1 MPAEDKIEETTLDAV
16 LSKSLENYSEDAP
29 VEAAPAVED
38 DTPAPRDDSRDE
50 KGRFKPKQAAEG
62 GVDAPAAEVPAVEGQ
77 PPVEAT
83 PAPEAPKAQ
92 WTDGHFTG
100 WKPEQRERF
109 AALPPDVQAL
119 VMERQ
124 AEQQAFFQRKLGE
137 EGEFRKQ
144 AEPLYQAAQ
153 EVDQFARSIGSTPAD
168 LMKSYA
174 AIDYNL
180 RFAPYTEKVQL
191 FAKIASEYGIPFAQ
205 PEPDP
210 YADPLQPTGQAYP
223 VVHDLQSQVRQLQ
236 SQLQTYQQQAQ
247 AQTQQQ
253 LQSTVEGFSK
263 ATNADGT
270 PTHPWFDTVK
280 VAMGQLMA
288 SGEAQTLEDAYAKAV
303 KPIEDRLAAEVAQR
317 QKAAAEKQ
325 AQELARA
332 KKAAPVR
339 TTASAPNG
347 RASGGGLDA
356 VLGAA
361 LAQHGIA

>member
-1 MPAEDKIEETTLDAV
+1 VQDADKDDVTLDSV
-16 LSKSLENYSEDAP
+16 LEKSLEGYGEEAP
-29 VEAAPAVED
+29 VEAAPAVD
-38 DTPAPRDDSRDE
+38 DEPPAARDDGRDE
-50 KGRFKPKQAAEG
+50 QGRFKSKQAAEG
-62 GVDAPAAEVPAVEGQ
+62 GVDAPAAEVPALEGQ
-77 PPVEAT
+77 PPVDAT
-83 PAPEAPKAQ
+83 PAPDAPKAQ

-109 AALPPDVQAL
+109 SALPPDVQAL

-153 EVDQFARSIGSTPAD
+153 EVEQFARSIGSTPAD

-180 RFAPYTEKVQL
+180 RYAPYAEKVQL
-191 FAKIASEYGIPFAQ
+191 FAKIAGEYGIPFAQ
-205 PEPDP
+205 PETDP
-210 YADPLQPTGQAYP
+210 YADPLQPNGQAYP

-236 SQLQTYQQQAQ
+236 TQLQTYQQQAQ
-247 AQTQQQ
+247 ASTQQQ
-253 LQSTVEGFSK
+253 LQSTVESFSK
-263 ATNADGT
+263 ATKADGT
-270 PTHPWFDTVK
+270 PAHPWFDTVK
-280 VAMGQLMA
+280 GAMGQLMA
-288 SGEAQTLEDAYAKAV
+288 SGQAQTLEDAYAKAV

-332 KKAAPVR
+332 RKAAPVR
-339 TTASAPNG
+339 TTASASNG
-347 RASGGGLDA
+347 RSSGGGLDA
-356 VLGAA
+356 VLNSA
-361 LAQHGIA
+361 LTQHGL